1 MGNMCSD
8 SRVQY
13 HIGCSGWSYTAWLG
27 PFYPSKLENADW
39 LRYYS
44 QVFDYVEID
53 SSFYRMPN
61 KFMVKNWAS
70 KTPDNFRFTAKFPK
84 VITHDKHLT
93 DVDEEVYTYLNNM
106 EPLQEK
112 TLALLIQLPP
122 STQIMPGLLGLKE
135 LVHLLD
141 DRFRYAVEVRH
152 PSWFQDLAYNFF
164 ANNDICMVWSQLAR
178 MSTPPIITTDFLYVR
193 LIGDRSID
201 EKDFGKIQKDRIIEM
216 KQWADEIK
224 QVEDGEERGRKK
236 EVKLAMIAA
245 NNHYAG
251 FGPGTANL
259 FRKMVGLSELSWENQ
274 QQIQEQVRLKLRQEQ
289 QLEQHN
295 QTRNSSKMPPKIT
308 KKRQSSLIE
317 FME

>member
-1 MGNMCSD
+1 L
-8 SRVQY
+8 QY
-13 HIGCSGWSYTAWLG
+13 HIGCSGWSYSAWLG
-27 PFYPSKLENADW
+27 PFYPSKLENSDW

-53 SSFYRMPN
+53 SSFYRMPS
-61 KFMVKNWAS
+61 KFMVKNWDK

-84 VITHDKHLT
+84 VITHDKHLV
-93 DVDEEVYTYLNNM
+93 DVNEEVYTYLSNM

-112 TLALLIQLPP
+112 TIALLIQLPP
-122 STQIMPGLLGLKE
+122 SMQIMPGLQGLKD
-135 LVHLLD
+135 LVRILD
-141 DRFRYAVEVRH
+141 GRFRYAVEVRH

-178 MSTPPIITTDFLYVR
+178 MSTPPIVTSDFLYVR
-193 LIGDRSID
+193 FIGDRSIN

-224 QVEDGEERGRKK
+224 QVESGKERGRNK
-236 EVKLAMIAA
+236 EVNLAMIAA

-259 FRKMVGLSELSWENQ
+259 FRKMVGLPELSWEDQ
-274 QQIQEQVRLKLRQEQ
+274 LRIQEQVRFELRQEHRAQ
-289 QLEQHN
+289 QSGN
-295 QTRNSSKMPPKIT
+295 PTKAPPKNT
-308 KKRQSSLIE
+308 KKRQSSLVE
-317 FME
+317 FMGP